1 LRFEASSLCQQIA
14 ERRCLH
20 SIPVTKIHISQ
31 GWRIHGKRENA
42 LELGVLAH
50 TLPFVPA
57 SDANSAQAD
66 LLAGL
71 PEASAVFSLGFG
83 ERREPYIARTSH
95 LRRRL
100 QRMLAPEGA
109 LSRRLQL
116 LPFVREI
123 AWSPYGS
130 EFEASLIL
138 YREIVTAFTV
148 KDTATVRKRLRLRP
162 PAYLRM
168 AMENDFPRLF
178 ATNRYVRS
186 AAERSFGP
194 FPTRAAAERACD
206 AVLDL
211 FQLRRCVE
219 DLHPF
224 PEHPACPYFEM
235 KKCLAPCNQTATPDR
250 HHAEADAVF
259 ETLRTH
265 GASLLFSLER
275 ERAAASE
282 ALEFEAASAIHQRY
296 EKAETALR
304 ELPESVRL
312 LSELSAVIVQ
322 PSAQPGEVALFRLT
336 RQGLGGPVA
345 YATVGMR
352 LHNEQSGSSSLYS
365 HPMALAAV
373 PLEPSPATG
382 PAIDTLEERLHTAL
396 HALES
401 MPPSQPSTAQIED
414 HLALFTRWCFRPLA
428 KRTGEAIFAGA
439 DGAIPQKPLLR
450 AISRIARGAMA
461 AAPAPTA

>member
-1 LRFEASSLCQQIA
+1 
-14 ERRCLH
+14 
-20 SIPVTKIHISQ
+20 
-31 GWRIHGKRENA
+31 
-42 LELGVLAH
+42 LA
-50 TLPFVPA
+50 
-57 SDANSAQAD
+57 D
-66 LLAGL
+66 L

-83 ERREPYIARTSH
+83 ERREPYIARTSN

-130 EFEASLIL
+130 EFEASLLL
-138 YREIVTAFTV
+138 YREIVAVFAT
-148 KDTATVRKRLRLRP
+148 KDSAAVRKRLRLRP

-219 DLHPF
+219 DLHPY

-235 KKCLAPCNQTATPDR
+235 KKCLAPCNQTCTPDR
-250 HHAEADAVF
+250 HRAEADAVF

-265 GASLLFSLER
+265 GASLLASLER

-282 ALEFEAASAIHQRY
+282 ALEFETAAAIHQRY

-336 RQGLGGPVA
+336 RQGLDGPVA
-345 YATVGMR
+345 YATIGMR

-365 HPMALAAV
+365 HPMALAPV
-373 PLEPSPATG
+373 PLEASTTG
-382 PAIDTLEERLHTAL
+382 PEVDTLEERLQTAL

-401 MPPSQPSTAQIED
+401 MSPSRPSTPQIED

-428 KRTGEAIFAGA
+428 KRTGEAVFAGA
-439 DGAIPQKPLLR
+439 DGTLPHKPLLR
-450 AISRIARGAMA
+450 AISRVARGSTADV
-461 AAPAPTA
+461 PAPTA

>member
-1 LRFEASSLCQQIA
+1 
-14 ERRCLH
+14 
-20 SIPVTKIHISQ
+20 
-31 GWRIHGKRENA
+31 
-42 LELGVLAH
+42 VLAH
-50 TLPFVPA
+50 TLPFVQ
-57 SDANSAQAD
+57 ANETEPENLAD
-66 LLAGL
+66 L
-71 PEASAVFSLGFG
+71 PEAPAVFSLGFG
-83 ERREPYIARTSH
+83 ERREPYIARTSN

-100 QRMLAPEGA
+100 RRMLAPESA

-130 EFEASLIL
+130 EFEASLLL
-138 YREIVTAFTV
+138 YREIVTVFAA
-148 KDTATVRKRLRLRP
+148 KDTGTVRKRLRLRQ

-186 AAERSFGP
+186 AADRSFGP

-219 DLHPF
+219 DLHPY

-235 KKCLAPCNQTATPDR
+235 KKCLAPCNQTCTPDR
-250 HHAEADAVF
+250 HRAEADAVF

-265 GASLLFSLER
+265 GASLLASLER

-296 EKAETALR
+296 EKAEAALR

-322 PSAQPGEVALFRLT
+322 PSAQPGEVVLFRLT
-336 RQGLGGPVA
+336 RQGLGGPAA
-345 YATVGMR
+345 YATIGMR

-365 HPMALAAV
+365 HPMALAAI
-373 PLEPSPATG
+373 PLEPVSLEASPSTA
-382 PAIDTLEERLHTAL
+382 PVADTLEERLQTAL
-396 HALES
+396 LTLES
-401 MPPSQPSTAQIED
+401 MSPARPSTPQIED

-428 KRTGEAIFAGA
+428 KRTGEAVFAGA
-439 DGAIPQKPLLR
+439 DGAIPHKPLLR
-450 AISRIARGAMA
+450 AISRVARGATA
-461 AAPAPTA
+461 AVPAPTA

>member
-1 LRFEASSLCQQIA
+1 M
-14 ERRCLH
+14 
-20 SIPVTKIHISQ
+20 
-31 GWRIHGKRENA
+31 
-42 LELGVLAH
+42 LAH

-57 SDANSAQAD
+57 SAAAIPPGDAGSAHAG

-71 PEASAVFSLGFG
+71 PDAPAVFSLGFG
-83 ERREPYIARTSH
+83 ERREPYIARTSN

-116 LPFVREI
+116 LPFVRQI

-130 EFEASLIL
+130 EFEASLLI
-138 YREIVTAFTV
+138 YRETVDAFAA
-148 KDTATVRKRLRLRP
+148 KDSATVRKRLRLRP

-186 AAERSFGP
+186 AADRSFGP
-194 FPTRAAAERACD
+194 FPTRAAADRACD
-206 AVLDL
+206 AILDL

-219 DLHPF
+219 DLHPY

-235 KKCLAPCNQTATPDR
+235 KKCLAPCNQTCTPDR
-250 HHAEADAVF
+250 HRAEAEAVF

-265 GASLLFSLER
+265 GASLLASLER

-312 LSELSAVIVQ
+312 LSEFSAVIVQ
-322 PSAQPGEVALFRLT
+322 PSADAGEVALFRLT
-336 RQGLGGPVA
+336 RQGLCGPVA
-345 YATVGMR
+345 YTTVGMR

-365 HPMALAAV
+365 HPVALAPIPLEPVPLEASPAAV
-373 PLEPSPATG
+373 PAV
-382 PAIDTLEERLHTAL
+382 DTLEERLSTAL
-396 HALES
+396 LALEALS
-401 MPPSQPSTAQIED
+401 PTRPSTSQIED
-414 HLALFTRWCFRPLA
+414 HLALFTRWCFRPVA
-428 KRTGEAIFAGA
+428 KRNGEAVFA
-439 DGAIPQKPLLR
+439 DTSGAIPHKPLLR
-450 AISRIARGAMA
+450 AISRVARGATVATA
-461 AAPAPTA
+461 ATP

>member
-1 LRFEASSLCQQIA
+1 
-14 ERRCLH
+14 
-20 SIPVTKIHISQ
+20 
-31 GWRIHGKRENA
+31 
-42 LELGVLAH
+42 VLAH
-50 TLPFVPA
+50 TLPFVQANETEPA
-57 SDANSAQAD
+57 NPLAD
-66 LLAGL
+66 L

-83 ERREPYIARTSH
+83 KRREPYIARTSN

-100 QRMLAPEGA
+100 QRMLAPEGP

-130 EFEASLIL
+130 EFEASLLL
-138 YREIVTAFTV
+138 YREIVTAFTA
-148 KDTATVRKRLRLRP
+148 KDSGAVRKRLRLRP

-186 AAERSFGP
+186 AADRSFGP
-194 FPTRAAAERACD
+194 FPTRTAAERACD

-219 DLHPF
+219 DLHPY

-235 KKCLAPCNQTATPDR
+235 KMCLAPCNQTCTPDR
-250 HHAEADAVF
+250 HRAEADAVF

-265 GASLLFSLER
+265 GASLLASLER

-296 EKAETALR
+296 EKAEAALR
-304 ELPESVRL
+304 ELPESARL

-322 PSAQPGEVALFRLT
+322 PSAEPGEVALFRLT

-345 YATVGMR
+345 YTIVGMR

-365 HPMALAAV
+365 HPIALDPI
-373 PLEPSPATG
+373 PLEPVLLETSPATG
-382 PAIDTLEERLHTAL
+382 PAADSLEERLQTAL
-396 HALES
+396 HVLES
-401 MPPSQPSTAQIED
+401 MSPSRPSTPQIED

-428 KRTGEAIFAGA
+428 KRTGEAVFAGTN
-439 DGAIPQKPLLR
+439 GAVPHKPLLR
-450 AISRIARGAMA
+450 AISRVARGATA
-461 AAPAPTA
+461 TASAPTA

>member
-1 LRFEASSLCQQIA
+1 
-14 ERRCLH
+14 
-20 SIPVTKIHISQ
+20 
-31 GWRIHGKRENA
+31 
-42 LELGVLAH
+42 VLAH
-50 TLPFVPA
+50 TLPFVQ
-57 SDANSAQAD
+57 ANETAPEPENPLAD
-66 LLAGL
+66 L
-71 PEASAVFSLGFG
+71 PETPAVFLLGFG
-83 ERREPYIARTSH
+83 ERREPYIARTSN

-100 QRMLAPEGA
+100 KRMLAPEGA

-130 EFEASLIL
+130 EFEASLLL
-138 YREIVTAFTV
+138 YREIVAAFTA
-148 KDTATVRKRLRLRP
+148 KDAATVRKRLRLRP

-219 DLHPF
+219 DLHPY
-224 PEHPACPYFEM
+224 PQHPACPYFEM
-235 KKCLAPCNQTATPDR
+235 KKCLAPCNQTCTPDR

-265 GASLLFSLER
+265 GASLLSSLER

-282 ALEFEAASAIHQRY
+282 ALEFETASAIHQRY

-336 RQGLGGPVA
+336 RQGLGGPAA

-365 HPMALAAV
+365 HPMALAPIPLDPV
-373 PLEPSPATG
+373 SLEPSPATG
-382 PAIDTLEERLHTAL
+382 PAADTLEERPQTAL

-401 MPPSQPSTAQIED
+401 MSPSRPSTPQIED

-439 DGAIPQKPLLR
+439 DGAIPHKPLLR
-450 AISRIARGAMA
+450 AISRVTRGATA
-461 AAPAPTA
+461 AAPAPTV

>member
-1 LRFEASSLCQQIA
+1 
-14 ERRCLH
+14 
-20 SIPVTKIHISQ
+20 
-31 GWRIHGKRENA
+31 
-42 LELGVLAH
+42 VLAH

-57 SDANSAQAD
+57 SATDSAHAD
-66 LLAGL
+66 PFAAL
-71 PEASAVFSLGFG
+71 PEESAVFSLGFG
-83 ERREPYIARTSH
+83 ERREPYIARTSN

-123 AWSPYGS
+123 SWSPYGS
-130 EFEASLIL
+130 EFEASLLL
-138 YREIVTAFTV
+138 YREIVTVFSA

-168 AMENDFPRLF
+168 AIENDFPRLF

-186 AAERSFGP
+186 AADRSFGP
-194 FPTRAAAERACD
+194 FPTRSAAERACD

-211 FQLRRCVE
+211 FLLRRCVE
-219 DLHPF
+219 DLHPY

-235 KKCLAPCNQTATPDR
+235 KKCLAPCNQTCTPDR
-250 HHAEADAVF
+250 HRAEADAVF

-265 GASLLFSLER
+265 GASLLASLEH

-282 ALEFEAASAIHQRY
+282 ALEFETASAIHQRY

-304 ELPESVRL
+304 ELPETVHL
-312 LSELSAVIVQ
+312 LSELSAIIAQ
-322 PSAQPGEVALFRLT
+322 PSSQPGEVALFRLT
-336 RQGLGGPVA
+336 QQGLWGPVS

-382 PAIDTLEERLHTAL
+382 PAVDTLEERLQIAL

-401 MPPSQPSTAQIED
+401 MSTSRPSTQQIED
-414 HLALFTRWCFRPLA
+414 HLALFTRWCFRPVA
-428 KRTGEAIFAGA
+428 KRTGEIVFAGQN
-439 DGAIPQKPLLR
+439 GAIPHKPLLR
-450 AISRIARGAMA
+450 AISRVARGTTVAV
-461 AAPAPTA
+461 PAPTA

>member
-1 LRFEASSLCQQIA
+1 
-14 ERRCLH
+14 
-20 SIPVTKIHISQ
+20 
-31 GWRIHGKRENA
+31 
-42 LELGVLAH
+42 VLAH
-50 TLPFVPA
+50 TLPFVQA
-57 SDANSAQAD
+57 ADSAQTNA
-66 LLAGL
+66 LAEL
-71 PEASAVFSLGFG
+71 PSSPAVFSLGFG
-83 ERREPYIARTSH
+83 ERREPYIARTTN

-123 AWSPYGS
+123 AWSRYGS
-130 EFEASLIL
+130 EFEASLLL
-138 YREIVTAFTV
+138 YREIVSALSSR
-148 KDTATVRKRLRLRP
+148 DSAAVRKRLRLRP

-168 AMENDFPRLF
+168 AVENDFPRLF

-186 AAERSFGP
+186 AADRSFGP

-219 DLHPF
+219 DLHPY

-235 KKCLAPCNQTATPDR
+235 KKCLAPCNQSSTPDR
-250 HHAEADAVF
+250 HRAEADAVF

-265 GASLLFSLER
+265 GQSLLASLER

-282 ALEFEAASAIHQRY
+282 ALEFEAAAAVHQRH
-296 EKAETALR
+296 EKAETALG

-312 LSELSAVIVQ
+312 LSELSAIIIQ
-322 PSAQPGEVALFRLT
+322 PSADPAEVALYWLT
-336 RQGLGGPVA
+336 RQGLAGPVA
-345 YATVGMR
+345 YVTLGMR

-373 PLEPSPATG
+373 PLEPSPPGSAL
-382 PAIDTLEERLHTAL
+382 DTLEARLEKAL
-396 HALES
+396 TSLEAIS
-401 MPPSQPSTAQIED
+401 PSRPSTSQIED
-414 HLALFTRWCFRPLA
+414 HLALFTRWCFRPVA
-428 KRTGEAIFAGA
+428 KRTGEAIFA
-439 DGAIPQKPLLR
+439 DSRGAIPHKPLLR
-450 AISRIARGAMA
+450 AISRVARGAVA
-461 AAPAPTA
+461 PAAPATA

>member
-1 LRFEASSLCQQIA
+1 
-14 ERRCLH
+14 
-20 SIPVTKIHISQ
+20 
-31 GWRIHGKRENA
+31 
-42 LELGVLAH
+42 VLAH
-50 TLPFVPA
+50 TLPFA
-57 SDANSAQAD
+57 RANTADPQAD
-66 LLAGL
+66 PLASL
-71 PEASAVFSLGFG
+71 PETPAVFSLGFG
-83 ERREPYIARTSH
+83 ERREPYIARTSN

-100 QRMLAPEGA
+100 KRMLAPEGA

-123 AWSPYGS
+123 AWSPFGS
-130 EFEASLIL
+130 EFEASLLL
-138 YREIVTAFTV
+138 YREILDAFAA
-148 KDTATVRKRLRLRP
+148 KDSATVRKRLRLRP

-168 AMENDFPRLF
+168 ALENDFPRLF

-186 AAERSFGP
+186 AADRSFGP

-219 DLHPF
+219 DLHPY

-235 KKCLAPCNQTATPDR
+235 KKCLAPCNQTCTPDR
-250 HHAEADAVF
+250 HRAEADAVF
-259 ETLRTH
+259 QTLRTH
-265 GASLLFSLER
+265 GASLLSSLER

-322 PSAQPGEVALFRLT
+322 PSPQPGEVALFRLT
-336 RQGLGGPVA
+336 RQGLAGPVS
-345 YATVGMR
+345 YATIGMR

-365 HPMALAAV
+365 HPMALVPV

-382 PAIDTLEERLHTAL
+382 PGSDALVGTAADTLEARLDKAL
-396 HALES
+396 NSLEAMS
-401 MPPSQPSTAQIED
+401 PSRPSTSQVED

-428 KRTGEAIFAGA
+428 KRTGEAVFADAG
-439 DGAIPQKPLLR
+439 GPQLGMTIPHKALIR
-450 AISRIARGAMA
+450 AISRVARGAA
-461 AAPAPTA
+461 VAVDPS

>member
-1 LRFEASSLCQQIA
+1 MLA
-14 ERRCLH
+14 
-20 SIPVTKIHISQ
+20 
-31 GWRIHGKRENA
+31 A
-42 LELGVLAH
+42 L
-50 TLPFVPA
+50 P
-57 SDANSAQAD
+57 DSA
-66 LLAGL
+66 
-71 PEASAVFSLGFG
+71 AVFSLGFG
-83 ERREPYIARTSH
+83 ERREPYIARTTN

-130 EFEASLIL
+130 EFEVSLLL
-138 YREIVTAFTV
+138 YREIGDAFAA
-148 KDTATVRKRLRLRP
+148 KDAATVRKRLRLRP

-186 AAERSFGP
+186 AADRSFGP
-194 FPTRAAAERACD
+194 FPTRAAAERTCD

-219 DLHPF
+219 DLHPY

-235 KKCLAPCNQTATPDR
+235 KMCLAPCNQSCTPER
-250 HHAEADAVF
+250 HRAEADAVF

-265 GASLLFSLER
+265 GASLLSTLER
-275 ERAAASE
+275 DRADASE
-282 ALEFEAASAIHQRY
+282 ALEFEAAAAIHQRH

-322 PSAQPGEVALFRLT
+322 PSAQPGEIALFRLM
-336 RQGLGGPVA
+336 RQGLGGPVL
-345 YATVGMR
+345 YSTLGMR

-365 HPMALAAV
+365 HPMALAPV
-373 PLEPSPATG
+373 PLETSPATS
-382 PAIDTLEERLHTAL
+382 PAPDTLEQR
-396 HALES
+396 LES
-401 MPPSQPSTAQIED
+401 ALAALDAASPVRPTTPQIED
-414 HLALFTRWCFRPLA
+414 HLALFTRWAFRPIA
-428 KRTGEAIFAGA
+428 KRVGEILFADAKGI
-439 DGAIPQKPLLR
+439 IPQKALLR
-450 AISRIARGAMA
+450 AISRVARSVA
-461 AAPAPTA
+461 AIPPAEQRIS

>member
-1 LRFEASSLCQQIA
+1 MLAHSLGFDPAGMA
-14 ERRCLH
+14 ET
-20 SIPVTKIHISQ
+20 IPV
-31 GWRIHGKRENA
+31 
-42 LELGVLAH
+42 
-50 TLPFVPA
+50 LP
-57 SDANSAQAD
+57 DA
-66 LLAGL
+66 
-71 PEASAVFSLGFG
+71 PAVFSLGFG
-83 ERREPYIARTSH
+83 ERREPYIARTTN

-130 EFEASLIL
+130 EFEASLLL
-138 YREIVTAFTV
+138 YREIAGIFGA
-148 KDTATVRKRLRLRP
+148 KDIATVRKRLRLRP

-186 AAERSFGP
+186 AADRSFGP
-194 FPTRAAAERACD
+194 FPTRAAAERTCD

-219 DLHPF
+219 DLHPY

-235 KKCLAPCNQTATPDR
+235 KKCLAPCNQSCTPDR
-250 HHAEADAVF
+250 HRAEADAVY

-265 GASLLFSLER
+265 GTSLLSALDR
-275 ERAAASE
+275 DRAAASE
-282 ALEFEAASAIHQRY
+282 ALEFETAAAIHQRY

-322 PSAQPGEVALFRLT
+322 PSAQPGEVTLFRLT
-336 RQGLGGPVA
+336 RQGLGGPA
-345 YATVGMR
+345 PYATFGMR

-365 HPMALAAV
+365 HPMALEPV
-373 PLEPSPATG
+373 PLEASPGAD
-382 PAIDTLEERLHTAL
+382 PAPETLEERLGTAL
-396 HALES
+396 DALDGMS
-401 MPPSQPSTAQIED
+401 PSRPSTSQIED
-414 HLALFTRWCFRPLA
+414 HLALFTRWAFRPAA
-428 KRTGEAIFAGA
+428 KRIGETIFADAKGEL
-439 DGAIPQKPLLR
+439 PHKPLLR
-450 AISRIARGAMA
+450 AISRVARVTAMTSPA
-461 AAPAPTA
+461 AQRTS

>member
-1 LRFEASSLCQQIA
+1 
-14 ERRCLH
+14 
-20 SIPVTKIHISQ
+20 
-31 GWRIHGKRENA
+31 
-42 LELGVLAH
+42 VLAH

-57 SDANSAQAD
+57 SAATIRPGDADSAQAD
-66 LLAGL
+66 LLGAL
-71 PEASAVFSLGFG
+71 PDAPAVFSLGFG
-83 ERREPYIARTSH
+83 ERREPYIARASN

-116 LPFVREI
+116 LPFVRQI

-130 EFEASLIL
+130 EFEASLLL
-138 YREIVTAFTV
+138 YREIVDAFAA
-148 KDTATVRKRLRLRP
+148 KDSATVRKRLRLRP

-186 AAERSFGP
+186 AADRSFGP

-206 AVLDL
+206 AILDL

-219 DLHPF
+219 DLHPY

-235 KKCLAPCNQTATPDR
+235 KKCLAPCNQTCTPDR

-265 GASLLFSLER
+265 GASLLASLER

-282 ALEFEAASAIHQRY
+282 ALEFESASAIHQRY
-296 EKAETALR
+296 EKAEMALR

-312 LSELSAVIVQ
+312 LSELSAIIVQ
-322 PSAQPGEVALFRLT
+322 PSAEAGEVALFRLT
-336 RQGLGGPVA
+336 RQGLCGPAA

-352 LHNEQSGSSSLYS
+352 LHNEQSGSSSLFS
-365 HPMALAAV
+365 HPVALTAV
-373 PLEPSPATG
+373 PLEASPATG
-382 PAIDTLEERLHTAL
+382 PVVDTQEERLSTAL
-396 HALES
+396 RSLEAMS
-401 MPPSQPSTAQIED
+401 PSRPSTSQIED
-414 HLALFTRWCFRPLA
+414 HLALFTRWCFRPVA
-428 KRTGEAIFAGA
+428 KRNGEAVFVDAS
-439 DGAIPQKPLLR
+439 GAIPHKALLR
-450 AISRIARGAMA
+450 AISRVARGATA
-461 AAPAPTA
+461 AVAASP

>member
-1 LRFEASSLCQQIA
+1 
-14 ERRCLH
+14 
-20 SIPVTKIHISQ
+20 
-31 GWRIHGKRENA
+31 
-42 LELGVLAH
+42 VLAY
-50 TLPFVPA
+50 TLPFVQ
-57 SDANSAQAD
+57 ANATDLATAN
-66 LLAGL
+66 LLADL
-71 PEASAVFSLGFG
+71 PEAAAVFSLGFG
-83 ERREPYIARTSH
+83 ERREPYIARTSN

-100 QRMLAPEGA
+100 KRMLAPEGA

-130 EFEASLIL
+130 EFEASLVL
-138 YREIVTAFTV
+138 YREIVTVFAA
-148 KDTATVRKRLRLRP
+148 KDAATVRKRLRLRP

-168 AMENDFPRLF
+168 AIENDFPRLF

-186 AAERSFGP
+186 AADRSFGP

-219 DLHPF
+219 DLHPY

-235 KKCLAPCNQTATPDR
+235 KKCLAPCNQTCTPDR
-250 HHAEADAVF
+250 HRSEAEAVF

-265 GASLLFSLER
+265 GASLLSSLER

-282 ALEFEAASAIHQRY
+282 ALEFETASAIHQRH
-296 EKAETALR
+296 EKAEIALR

-322 PSAQPGEVALFRLT
+322 PSEQPGQVALFRLT
-336 RQGLGGPVA
+336 RQGLAGPAA

-365 HPMALAAV
+365 HPMAVAPV
-373 PLEPSPATG
+373 PLESSPATG
-382 PAIDTLEERLHTAL
+382 PTVDTLEERLQTAL
-396 HALES
+396 QTLES
-401 MPPSQPSTAQIED
+401 MSPSRPSTAQIED

-428 KRTGEAIFAGA
+428 KRTGEAVFAGT
-439 DGAIPQKPLLR
+439 DGAVPHKPLLR
-450 AISRIARGAMA
+450 AISRVARGAA
-461 AAPAPTA
+461 AVAPATTA

>member
-1 LRFEASSLCQQIA
+1 
-14 ERRCLH
+14 
-20 SIPVTKIHISQ
+20 VTTKIES
-31 GWRIHGKRENA
+31 
-42 LELGVLAH
+42 VLAH
-50 TLPFVPA
+50 TLPFAHA
-57 SDANSAQAD
+57 SAADSTD
-66 LLAGL
+66 LLAAL
-71 PEASAVFSLGFG
+71 PDSPAVFSLGFG
-83 ERREPYIARTSH
+83 ERREPYIARTTN

-100 QRMLAPEGA
+100 KRMLAPEGA

-123 AWSPYGS
+123 AWSSYGS
-130 EFEASLIL
+130 DFEASLLL
-138 YREIVTAFTV
+138 YREIVDVFAA
-148 KDTATVRKRLRLRP
+148 KDASAVRKRLRLRP

-168 AMENDFPRLF
+168 ALENDFPRLF
-178 ATNRYVRS
+178 ATNRFVRS
-186 AAERSFGP
+186 AADRSFGP

-219 DLHPF
+219 DLHPY

-235 KKCLAPCNQTATPDR
+235 KKCLAPCNQTCTPDR
-250 HHAEADAVF
+250 HRAEADAVF

-265 GASLLFSLER
+265 GASLLSSLER

-296 EKAETALR
+296 EKAEVALR

-312 LSELSAVIVQ
+312 LSELSAMIVQ

-365 HPMALAAV
+365 HPMALAPV
-373 PLEPSPATG
+373 PLEPSPAIG
-382 PAIDTLEERLHTAL
+382 PAIDTLEERLEKAL
-396 HALES
+396 SALDAIS
-401 MPPSQPSTAQIED
+401 PSRPSTAQIED
-414 HLALFTRWCFRPLA
+414 HLALFTRWCFRPVA
-428 KRTGEAIFAGA
+428 KRTGEAVFADAG
-439 DGAIPQKPLLR
+439 GLVPHKPLIR
-450 AISRIARGAMA
+450 AISRVARGAAVATA
-461 AAPAPTA
+461 AATN

>member
-1 LRFEASSLCQQIA
+1 M
-14 ERRCLH
+14 
-20 SIPVTKIHISQ
+20 
-31 GWRIHGKRENA
+31 
-42 LELGVLAH
+42 LAH

-57 SDANSAQAD
+57 SAAAIQPGAAD
-66 LLAGL
+66 LADQLSSL
-71 PEASAVFSLGFG
+71 PDSPAVFSLGFG
-83 ERREPYIARTSH
+83 ERREPYIARTTN

-100 QRMLAPEGA
+100 KRMLAPEGA

-123 AWSPYGS
+123 AWSSYGS
-130 EFEASLIL
+130 DFEASLLL
-138 YREIVTAFTV
+138 YREIGHALEK
-148 KDTATVRKRLRLRP
+148 KDAGKKDASAVRKRLRLRP

-168 AMENDFPRLF
+168 ALENDFPRLF

-186 AAERSFGP
+186 AADHSFGP

-219 DLHPF
+219 DLHPY

-235 KKCLAPCNQTATPDR
+235 KKCLAPCNQTCTPDR
-250 HHAEADAVF
+250 HRAEADAVF

-265 GASLLFSLER
+265 GASLLSSLER

-282 ALEFEAASAIHQRY
+282 ALEFETASAIHQRY
-296 EKAETALR
+296 EKAEIALR

-312 LSELSAVIVQ
+312 LSELSAVMVQ

-336 RQGLGGPVA
+336 RQGIAGPVA
-345 YATVGMR
+345 YATIGMR

-373 PLEPSPATG
+373 PLEPSPAT
-382 PAIDTLEERLHTAL
+382 ASVTDTLEERLEQAL
-396 HALES
+396 GSLEATS
-401 MPPSQPSTAQIED
+401 PSRPSTSQIED
-414 HLALFTRWCFRPLA
+414 HLALFTRWCFRPVA
-428 KRTGEAIFAGA
+428 KRVGDIVFADPG
-439 DGAIPQKPLLR
+439 GVIPHKPLIR
-450 AISRIARGAMA
+450 AISRVARGAA
-461 AAPAPTA
+461 AAVPAATA